1 MATTLVDWNRR
12 ATPGRMP
19 RTPIGQLQMPTFRIF
34 FSAFMAASLA
44 GCATPGKPTASKLT
58 HKTPAQFAA
67 CVMPKWRA
75 LAPLAN
81 QKSIAHGY
89 RLTAPSAVASDDVL
103 EVVDVRDGSRATFYK
118 GSFLSG
124 DKLRLAARECLD

>member
-1 MATTLVDWNRR
+1 MQRILS
-12 ATPGRMP
+12 
-19 RTPIGQLQMPTFRIF
+19 GQLQMPTFRIF
-34 FSAFMAASLA
+34 FAFVLVSSLA

-58 HKTPAQFAA
+58 HKSPQQYAA
-67 CVMPKWRA
+67 CVLPKWQA
-75 LAPLAN
+75 LAPQAT

-103 EVVDVRDGSRATFYK
+103 DVVDSREGSRATFYK

-124 DKLRLAARECLD
+124 DKLREAARQCLD

>member
-1 MATTLVDWNRR
+1 MQRIHN
-12 ATPGRMP
+12 
-19 RTPIGQLQMPTFRIF
+19 GQLQMPMFRTFL
-34 FSAFMAASLA
+34 AFALVAGLT

-58 HKTPAQFAA
+58 HKSPQQYAA
-67 CVMPKWRA
+67 CVLPKWQA
-75 LAPLAN
+75 LAPQAT

-103 EVVDVRDGSRATFYK
+103 DVIDSHDGSRATFYK

-124 DKLRLAARECLD
+124 DKLRQAARECLD

>member
-1 MATTLVDWNRR
+1 MQRIPD
-12 ATPGRMP
+12 
-19 RTPIGQLQMPTFRIF
+19 GQLQMPTFRIF
-34 FSAFMAASLA
+34 LASALVATLV
-44 GCATPGKPTASKLT
+44 GCATPGKPTASNLT
-58 HKTPAQFAA
+58 KKSPQQYSA
-67 CVMPKWRA
+67 CVLPKWQA

-103 EVVDVRDGSRATFYK
+103 EVVESRDGSRATFYK

-124 DKLRLAARECLD
+124 DKLRQAARECL

>member
-1 MATTLVDWNRR
+1 
-12 ATPGRMP
+12 MP
-19 RTPIGQLQMPTFRIF
+19 HILDGQLQMSTFRIF
-34 FSAFMAASLA
+34 LAAVLVTGLA

-58 HKTPAQFAA
+58 HKSPQQYAA
-67 CVMPKWRA
+67 CVLPKWQA
-75 LAPLAN
+75 LAPQAT

-103 EVVDVRDGSRATFYK
+103 DVVDSREGSRATFYK

-124 DKLRLAARECLD
+124 DKLRQAARECLD

>member
-1 MATTLVDWNRR
+1 
-12 ATPGRMP
+12 MP
-19 RTPIGQLQMPTFRIF
+19 RILNGQLQMPTFRIVLA
-34 FSAFMAASLA
+34 SLLVASLA

-58 HKTPAQFAA
+58 DKKPEQYAA
-67 CVMPKWRA
+67 CVLPTWQA
-75 LAPLAN
+75 LAPLAT

-103 EVVDVRDGSRATFYK
+103 DVVEYHDGSRVTFYK

-124 DKLRLAARECLD
+124 DKLRQAARECLE

>member
-12 ATPGRMP
+12 ATPGRML

-34 FSAFMAASLA
+34 CCAFVAASVA

-58 HKTPAQFAA
+58 HKTPVQYAA
-67 CVMPKWRA
+67 CVMPKWQA
-75 LAPLAN
+75 LAPLAT

-103 EVVDVRDGSRATFYK
+103 EVVDARDGSRATFYK

-124 DKLRLAARECLD
+124 DKLRQAARECLD